1 MKATAAEAIAYAL
14 LDLGVEI
21 VTHVPGYGGSET
33 FQAYNTL
40 SQKRLPHSYHEEP
53 AYTIAH
59 SASML
64 GKRSAVLIK
73 VHGLTKAANS
83 VTDSLYTE
91 ICSGFVTLLFEDKS
105 GRHSDN
111 IMEAS
116 PILAG
121 ISMPFKIAKTEN
133 LYDEVVA
140 SFLESEMKKM
150 PVALIINSLDVK
162 NEITF
167 ERKPQ
172 PVNKTKYVRDVYKHV
187 VHPMLADYQYKIFV
201 AKKLGGNTSIITKT
215 ELPQV
220 PDQLPE
226 RAKNAVTKYLPLA
239 EIYKNFRGDIV
250 TGDTTAASALAF
262 PPYNL
267 VDIVTYM
274 GGSIPLAIGAYLSG
288 YKNVWAFTGD
298 FGFLSAG
305 SIGLIEA
312 MNREVPIKILVFYNR
327 AAASTGGQPVNKKL
341 LRHMLAGFDNNIVH
355 ISDPYNPLEIQSVL
369 AEVSAV
375 NELRIVIAD
384 YPQ

>member
-1 MKATAAEAIAYAL
+1 MKATVAEAIAYAL

-21 VTHVPGYGGSET
+21 VTHVPGYGGTEV

-59 SASML
+59 AASML
-64 GKRSAVLIK
+64 GKRSAVLMK

-91 ICSGFVTLLFEDKS
+91 ITSGFVTFLFEDKS

-111 IMEAS
+111 IMEAA

-133 LYDEVVA
+133 IYEEVIS
-140 SFLESEMKKM
+140 SFLESEIKKM
-150 PVALIINSLDVK
+150 PIALVINSLEVK

-167 ERKPQ
+167 ERKQQ
-172 PVNKTKYVRDVYKHV
+172 PINKVTYTRDVYKHV
-187 VHPMLADYQYKIFV
+187 VHPMLADYQYKVFV
-201 AKKLGGNTSIITKT
+201 AKKLGGNTTIIGKT
-215 ELPQV
+215 ELPNV

-250 TGDTTAASALAF
+250 TGDTTAASSLAF

-305 SIGLIEA
+305 SIGLLEA
-312 MNREVPIKILVFYNR
+312 MNREVPIKILVFYNHE
-327 AAASTGGQPVNKKL
+327 AASTGGQPVNKKL
-341 LRHMLAGFDNNIVH
+341 LRHMLAGFDRNIVH

-369 AEVSAV
+369 AEVSSV
-375 NELRIVIAD
+375 NELRIVLVD